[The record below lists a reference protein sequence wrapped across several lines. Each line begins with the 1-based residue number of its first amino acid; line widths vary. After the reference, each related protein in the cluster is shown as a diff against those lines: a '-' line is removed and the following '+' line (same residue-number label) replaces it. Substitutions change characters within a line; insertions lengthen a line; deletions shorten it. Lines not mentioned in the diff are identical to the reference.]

1 MLSASKSKRS
11 PVRSVGLSANRYPAQ
26 SKPLCDTS
34 PMGRGRISATSHGHL
49 ALMDRAGQ
57 DVSRTYPAQLSI
69 KTISNLWEISLFLIL
84 LNVHEIELL
93 FLQKNLENATIVCY
107 GWRARH

>member
-1 MLSASKSKRS
+1 MKCGFA
-11 PVRSVGLSANRYPAQ
+11 GEPAPRAMQ
-26 SKPLCDTS
+26 TFMRHFPY
-34 PMGRGRISATSHGHL
+34 GRGRISATSHGHL

-57 DVSRTYPAQLSI
+57 EVSRTYPAQLSI